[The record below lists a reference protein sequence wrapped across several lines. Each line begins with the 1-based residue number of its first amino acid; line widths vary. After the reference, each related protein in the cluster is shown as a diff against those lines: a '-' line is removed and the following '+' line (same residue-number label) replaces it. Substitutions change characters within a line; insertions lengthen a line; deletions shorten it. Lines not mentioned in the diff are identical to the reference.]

1 MEGVLTLILVEV
13 ESRLVR
19 SASMLARST
28 LESTT
33 IVINLPMW
41 NPALIKSRSLARVS
55 DTGRG
60 H

>member
-19 SASMLARST
+19 SASMLAQSA

-41 NPALIKSRSLARVS
+41 NPALINSRSLARVS
-55 DTGRG
+55 DTSRG

>member
-55 DTGRG
+55 DTSRG